1 MNTKKKNNKA
11 WFLVLPVV
19 LVVAFTAIIPLMT
32 VANYSV
38 QDVLSPDNRIFV
50 GLEFFRQIATDPAI
64 VAAFQRNIIF
74 STQILAIEIPLGIMI
89 AKLMPRRGWK
99 AAAALVIV
107 AIPLIIP
114 WNVVGTTW
122 RVFARPDVGLLGVTM
137 NQFRPFD
144 IGNTPADAWF
154 TMVLMDVWHWTPLVA
169 LLVYA
174 GLRAIPDAYYQ
185 AASIDGASAVSVFRF
200 VELPKLRRVLM
211 IALLLRFM
219 DSFMIYAEPYIL
231 TGGGPGTAT
240 EVMSILLA
248 VIAVIQF
255 DLGQAAAFSLIYF
268 LIIQIFS
275 FIFFTVL
282 TLDERPGAT
291 KRAEKRLK
299 DTARKREV
307 ADDAV
312 SRSGVTNE

>member
-1 MNTKKKNNKA
+1 MLSKRKNNKA

-38 QDVLSPDNRIFV
+38 QDILSPANRLYV
-50 GLEFFRQIATDPAI
+50 GLDFFRAIATDPAI
-64 VAAFQRNIIF
+64 IAAFQRNLIF
-74 STQILAIEIPLGIMI
+74 STQILLIEIPLGIFI
-89 AKLMPRRGWK
+89 ARLMPREGWK

-114 WNVVGTTW
+114 WNVVGITW
-122 RVFARPDVGLLGVTM
+122 RILARPDVGLLGVTV

-144 IGNTPADAWF
+144 IGNTPADAWV
-154 TMVLMDVWHWTPLVA
+154 TMVAMDVWHWTPLVA

-174 GLRAIPDAYYQ
+174 GLRSIPQAYYQ
-185 AASIDGASAVSVFRF
+185 AAAIDAASPWSVFRF

-211 IALLLRFM
+211 IAILLRFM

-231 TGGGPGTAT
+231 TGGGPGTST
-240 EVMSILLA
+240 EVMSILLSVLA
-248 VIAVIQF
+248 LIQF
-255 DLGQAAAFSLIYF
+255 DLGKSAAFSLIYF
-268 LIIQIFS
+268 LIIQVFS

-291 KRAEKRLK
+291 KKTKR
-299 DTARKREV
+299 TVIHKR
-307 ADDAV
+307 DDAV
-312 SRSGVTNE
+312 DDVTSVEGGRS

>member
-1 MNTKKKNNKA
+1 MNQKKKNNRA

-32 VANYSV
+32 VANYSI
-38 QDVLSPDNRIFV
+38 QDTFSPTNRIFV
-50 GLEFFRQIATDPAI
+50 GLEFFRQVATDPAI
-64 VAAFQRNIIF
+64 LAALQRNLIF
-74 STQILAIEIPLGIMI
+74 STQILAIEIPLGIII
-89 AKLMPRRGWK
+89 AKLMPRHGWK

-122 RVFARPDVGLLGVTM
+122 RVFARPDVGLLGVTI
-137 NQFRPFD
+137 NQFRAFD

-185 AASIDGASAVSVFRF
+185 AASIDAASAVSVFRF

-240 EVMSILLA
+240 ELMSILLV

-255 DLGQAAAFSLIYF
+255 DLGTAAAFSLIYF

-275 FIFFTVL
+275 YIFYTVL

-291 KRAEKRLK
+291 KR
-299 DTARKREV
+299 RKRQAE
-307 ADDAV
+307 AASDDAALPTGG
-312 SRSGVTNE
+312 SK

>member
-1 MNTKKKNNKA
+1 MNLKKKNNRA

-19 LVVAFTAIIPLMT
+19 IVVAFTAIIPLMT
-32 VANYSV
+32 VANYSI
-38 QDVLSPDNRIFV
+38 QDIFSPSNRLYM
-50 GLEFFRQIATDPAI
+50 GLEFFRQIATDPSI
-64 VAAFQRNIIF
+64 VAAFQRNLVF
-74 STQILAIEIPLGIMI
+74 STQILAIEIPLGIII
-89 AKLMPRRGWK
+89 AKLMPRHGWK
-99 AAAALVIV
+99 AATALVIV

-122 RVFARPDVGLLGVTM
+122 RVLSRPDVGLLGVAI
-137 NQFRPFD
+137 NQFREFD

-240 EVMSILLA
+240 EVMSILLV

-255 DLGQAAAFSLIYF
+255 DLGKAAAFSLIYF
-268 LIIQIFS
+268 LVIQIFS

-291 KRAEKRLK
+291 KKRKAESARDDGARAIGG
-299 DTARKREV
+299 
-307 ADDAV
+307 
-312 SRSGVTNE
+312 SQ

>member
-1 MNTKKKNNKA
+1 MLSKRKNNKA

-38 QDVLSPDNRIFV
+38 QDVFSPTNRLFM
-50 GLEFFRQIATDPAI
+50 GLDFFRAIATDPAI
-64 VAAFQRNIIF
+64 IAAFQRNLIF
-74 STQILAIEIPLGIMI
+74 STQILLIEIPLGIFI
-89 AKLMPRRGWK
+89 ARLMPREGWK

-114 WNVVGTTW
+114 WNVVGITW
-122 RVFARPDVGLLGVTM
+122 RILARPDVGLLGVTV

-144 IGNTPADAWF
+144 IGSDSADAWV
-154 TMVLMDVWHWTPLVA
+154 TMVAMDVWHWTPLVT

-174 GLRAIPDAYYQ
+174 GLRSIPQAYYQ
-185 AASIDGASAVSVFRF
+185 AAAIDAASPWSVFRF

-211 IALLLRFM
+211 IAILLRFM

-231 TGGGPGTAT
+231 TGGGPGTST
-240 EVMSILLA
+240 EVMSILLSVLA
-248 VIAVIQF
+248 LVQF
-255 DLGQAAAFSLIYF
+255 DLGKSAAFSLIYF
-268 LIIQIFS
+268 LIIQVFS

-291 KRAEKRLK
+291 KKTKR
-299 DTARKREV
+299 TVIHKR
-307 ADDAV
+307 DDAV
-312 SRSGVTNE
+312 DNVASAEGGRS

>member
-1 MNTKKKNNKA
+1 MLSKRKNNKA

-38 QDVLSPDNRIFV
+38 QDVLSPANRLYV
-50 GLEFFRQIATDPAI
+50 GLDFFRAIATDPAI
-64 VAAFQRNIIF
+64 IAAFQRNLIF
-74 STQILAIEIPLGIMI
+74 STQILLIEIPLGIFI
-89 AKLMPRRGWK
+89 ARLMPREGWK

-114 WNVVGTTW
+114 WNVVGITW
-122 RVFARPDVGLLGVTM
+122 RILARPDVGLLGVTV

-144 IGNTPADAWF
+144 IGNTPADAWV
-154 TMVLMDVWHWTPLVA
+154 TMVAMDVWHWTPLVA

-174 GLRAIPDAYYQ
+174 GLRSIPQAYYQ
-185 AASIDGASAVSVFRF
+185 AAAIDAASPWSVFRF

-231 TGGGPGTAT
+231 TGGGPGTST
-240 EVMSILLA
+240 EVMSILLSVLA
-248 VIAVIQF
+248 LIQF
-255 DLGQAAAFSLIYF
+255 DLGKSAAFSLIYF
-268 LIIQIFS
+268 LIIQVFS

-291 KRAEKRLK
+291 KKTKR
-299 DTARKREV
+299 TVIHKR
-307 ADDAV
+307 DDAIDDV
-312 SRSGVTNE
+312 SSVEGGRS

>member
-1 MNTKKKNNKA
+1 MLSKRKNNKA

-38 QDVLSPDNRIFV
+38 QDVLSPANRLYV
-50 GLEFFRQIATDPAI
+50 GLDFFRAIATDPAI
-64 VAAFQRNIIF
+64 IAAFQRNLIF
-74 STQILAIEIPLGIMI
+74 STQILLIEIPLGIFI
-89 AKLMPRRGWK
+89 ARLMPREGWK

-114 WNVVGTTW
+114 WNVVGITW
-122 RVFARPDVGLLGVTM
+122 RILARPDVGLLGVTV

-144 IGNTPADAWF
+144 IGNTPADAWV
-154 TMVLMDVWHWTPLVA
+154 TMVAMDVWHWTPLVA

-174 GLRAIPDAYYQ
+174 GLRSIPQAYYQ
-185 AASIDGASAVSVFRF
+185 AAAIDAASPWSVFRF

-211 IALLLRFM
+211 IAILLRFM

-231 TGGGPGTAT
+231 TGGGPGTST
-240 EVMSILLA
+240 EVMSILLSVLA
-248 VIAVIQF
+248 LIQF
-255 DLGQAAAFSLIYF
+255 DLGKSAAFSLIYF
-268 LIIQIFS
+268 LIIQVFS

-291 KRAEKRLK
+291 KKTKR
-299 DTARKREV
+299 TVIHKR
-307 ADDAV
+307 DDAV
-312 SRSGVTNE
+312 DDVTSVEGGRS

>member
-1 MNTKKKNNKA
+1 MNLKKKNNRA
-11 WFLVLPVV
+11 WLLVLPVV
-19 LVVAFTAIIPLMT
+19 VVVAFTAIIPLMT

-38 QDVLSPDNRIFV
+38 QDIFSPSNRLYM
-50 GLEFFRQIATDPAI
+50 GLDFFRQIATDPAI
-64 VAAFQRNIIF
+64 ISAFQRNLVF

-89 AKLMPRRGWK
+89 AKLMPREGWK

-122 RVFARPDVGLLGVTM
+122 RVLSRPDVGLLGVAI
-137 NQFRPFD
+137 NQFREFD
-144 IGNTPADAWF
+144 IGSTPADAWF

-231 TGGGPGTAT
+231 TGGGPGTST
-240 EVMSILLA
+240 QVMSILLV

-255 DLGQAAAFSLIYF
+255 DLGKAAAFSLIYF
-268 LIIQIFS
+268 LVIQIFS

-282 TLDERPGAT
+282 TLDERPGPT
-291 KRAEKRLK
+291 KK
-299 DTARKREV
+299 RKRTAESARDDV
-307 ADDAV
+307 ARAIGG
-312 SRSGVTNE
+312 SQ

>member
-1 MNTKKKNNKA
+1 MLSKRKNNKA

-38 QDVLSPDNRIFV
+38 QDVLSPANRLYV
-50 GLEFFRQIATDPAI
+50 GLDFFRAIATDPAI
-64 VAAFQRNIIF
+64 IAAFQRNLIF
-74 STQILAIEIPLGIMI
+74 STQILLIEIPLGIFI
-89 AKLMPRRGWK
+89 ARLMPREGWK

-114 WNVVGTTW
+114 WNVVGITW
-122 RVFARPDVGLLGVTM
+122 RILARPDVGLLGVTV

-144 IGNTPADAWF
+144 IGNTPADAWV
-154 TMVLMDVWHWTPLVA
+154 TMVAMDVWHWTPLVA

-174 GLRAIPDAYYQ
+174 GLRSIPQAYYQ
-185 AASIDGASAVSVFRF
+185 AAAIDAASPWSVFRF

-231 TGGGPGTAT
+231 TGGGPGTST
-240 EVMSILLA
+240 EVMSILLSVLA
-248 VIAVIQF
+248 LIQF
-255 DLGQAAAFSLIYF
+255 DLGKSAAFSLIYF
-268 LIIQIFS
+268 LIIQVFS

-291 KRAEKRLK
+291 KKTKR
-299 DTARKREV
+299 TVIHKR
-307 ADDAV
+307 DDAIDDV
-312 SRSGVTNE
+312 TSVEGGRS

>member
-1 MNTKKKNNKA
+1 MLSKRKNNKA

-38 QDVLSPDNRIFV
+38 QDILSPANRLYV
-50 GLEFFRQIATDPAI
+50 GLDFFRAIATDPAI
-64 VAAFQRNIIF
+64 IAAFQRNLIF
-74 STQILAIEIPLGIMI
+74 STQILLIEIPLGIFI
-89 AKLMPRRGWK
+89 ARLMPREGWK
-99 AAAALVIV
+99 AAAALVVV

-114 WNVVGTTW
+114 WNVVGITW
-122 RVFARPDVGLLGVTM
+122 RILARPDVGLLGVTV

-144 IGNTPADAWF
+144 IGNTPADAWV
-154 TMVLMDVWHWTPLVA
+154 TMVAMDVWHWTPLVA

-174 GLRAIPDAYYQ
+174 GLRSIPQAYYQ
-185 AASIDGASAVSVFRF
+185 AAAIDAASPWSVFRF

-211 IALLLRFM
+211 IAILLRFM

-231 TGGGPGTAT
+231 TGGGPGTST
-240 EVMSILLA
+240 EVMSILLSVLA
-248 VIAVIQF
+248 LIQF
-255 DLGQAAAFSLIYF
+255 DLGKSAAFSLIYF
-268 LIIQIFS
+268 LIIQVFS

-291 KRAEKRLK
+291 KKTKR
-299 DTARKREV
+299 TVTHKR
-307 ADDAV
+307 DDAV
-312 SRSGVTNE
+312 DDVTSVEGGRS

>member
-1 MNTKKKNNKA
+1 MLSKRKNNKA

-38 QDVLSPDNRIFV
+38 QDVLSPANRLYV
-50 GLEFFRQIATDPAI
+50 GLDFFRAIATDPAI
-64 VAAFQRNIIF
+64 IAAFQRNLIF
-74 STQILAIEIPLGIMI
+74 STQILLIEIPLGIFI
-89 AKLMPRRGWK
+89 ARLMPREGWK

-114 WNVVGTTW
+114 WNVVGITW
-122 RVFARPDVGLLGVTM
+122 RILARPDVGLLGVTV

-144 IGNTPADAWF
+144 IGNTPADAWV
-154 TMVLMDVWHWTPLVA
+154 TIVAMDVWHWTPLVA

-174 GLRAIPDAYYQ
+174 GLRSIPQAYYQ
-185 AASIDGASAVSVFRF
+185 AAAIDAASPWSVFRF

-231 TGGGPGTAT
+231 TGGGPGTST
-240 EVMSILLA
+240 EVMSILLSVLA
-248 VIAVIQF
+248 LIQF
-255 DLGQAAAFSLIYF
+255 DLGKSAAFSLIYF
-268 LIIQIFS
+268 LIIQVFS

-291 KRAEKRLK
+291 KKTKR
-299 DTARKREV
+299 TVIHKR
-307 ADDAV
+307 DDAV
-312 SRSGVTNE
+312 DDVTSVEGGRS

>member
-1 MNTKKKNNKA
+1 MLAKRKNNKA

-19 LVVAFTAIIPLMT
+19 IVVAFTAIIPIMT

-38 QDVLSPDNRIFV
+38 QDVLSPTNRLFV
-50 GLEFFRQIATDPAI
+50 GLEFFKAIANDPKI
-64 VAAFQRNIIF
+64 MAAFQRNLVF
-74 STQILAIEIPLGIMI
+74 STQILLIEIPLGIMI
-89 AKLMPRRGWK
+89 AKIMPRHGWK

-107 AIPLIIP
+107 AIPLVIP

-122 RVFARPDVGLLGVTM
+122 RVFARSDVGLLGVTI
-137 NQFRPFD
+137 NQFRSFD
-144 IGNTPADAWF
+144 IGNTPSDAWF
-154 TMVLMDVWHWTPLVA
+154 TMVLMDTWHWTPLVA

-174 GLRAIPDAYYQ
+174 GLRSIPQAYYQ
-185 AASIDGASAVSVFRF
+185 AAAIDSASPMAVFRF

-219 DSFMIYAEPYIL
+219 DSFMIFAEPYIL
-231 TGGGPGTAT
+231 TGGGPGTST

-255 DLGQAAAFSLIYF
+255 DLGRAAAFSLIYF

-275 FIFFTVL
+275 FILFTIL

-291 KRAEKRLK
+291 KKMP
-299 DTARKREV
+299 RKGKLRVIET
-307 ADDAV
+307 DDVPAATEGE
-312 SRSGVTNE
+312 SR

>member
-1 MNTKKKNNKA
+1 MLSKRKNNKA

-38 QDVLSPDNRIFV
+38 QDILSPANRLYV
-50 GLEFFRQIATDPAI
+50 GLDFFRAIATDPAI
-64 VAAFQRNIIF
+64 IAAFQRNLIF
-74 STQILAIEIPLGIMI
+74 STQILLIEIPLGIFI
-89 AKLMPRRGWK
+89 ARLMPREGWK

-114 WNVVGTTW
+114 WNVVGITW
-122 RVFARPDVGLLGVTM
+122 RILARPDVGLLGVTV

-144 IGNTPADAWF
+144 IGNTPADAWV
-154 TMVLMDVWHWTPLVA
+154 TMVAMDVWHWTPLVA

-174 GLRAIPDAYYQ
+174 GLRSIPQAYYQ
-185 AASIDGASAVSVFRF
+185 AAAIDAASPWSVFRF

-231 TGGGPGTAT
+231 TGGGPGTST
-240 EVMSILLA
+240 EVMSILLSVLA
-248 VIAVIQF
+248 LIQF
-255 DLGQAAAFSLIYF
+255 DLGKSAAFSLIYF
-268 LIIQIFS
+268 LIIQVFS

-291 KRAEKRLK
+291 KKTKR
-299 DTARKREV
+299 TVIHKR
-307 ADDAV
+307 DDAV
-312 SRSGVTNE
+312 DDVTSVEGGRS

>member
-1 MNTKKKNNKA
+1 
-11 WFLVLPVV
+11 
-19 LVVAFTAIIPLMT
+19 
-32 VANYSV
+32 
-38 QDVLSPDNRIFV
+38 
-50 GLEFFRQIATDPAI
+50 
-64 VAAFQRNIIF
+64 
-74 STQILAIEIPLGIMI
+74 
-89 AKLMPRRGWK
+89 
-99 AAAALVIV
+99 
-107 AIPLIIP
+107 
-114 WNVVGTTW
+114 VGTTW
-122 RVFARPDVGLLGVTM
+122 RVFARPDVGLLGVTI
-137 NQFRPFD
+137 NQFRAFD

-185 AASIDGASAVSVFRF
+185 AASIDAASAVSVFRF

-240 EVMSILLA
+240 ELMSILLV

-255 DLGQAAAFSLIYF
+255 DLGTAAAFSLIYF

-275 FIFFTVL
+275 YIFYTVL

-291 KRAEKRLK
+291 KR
-299 DTARKREV
+299 RKRQAET
-307 ADDAV
+307 ASDNAALPTGG
-312 SRSGVTNE
+312 SK

>member
-1 MNTKKKNNKA
+1 MLSKRKNNKA

-38 QDVLSPDNRIFV
+38 QDVLSPANRLYV
-50 GLEFFRQIATDPAI
+50 GLDFFRAIATDPAI
-64 VAAFQRNIIF
+64 IAAFQRNLIF
-74 STQILAIEIPLGIMI
+74 STQILLIEIPLGIFI
-89 AKLMPRRGWK
+89 ARLMPREGWK

-114 WNVVGTTW
+114 WNVVGITW
-122 RVFARPDVGLLGVTM
+122 RILARPDVGLLGVTV

-144 IGNTPADAWF
+144 IGNTPADAWV
-154 TMVLMDVWHWTPLVA
+154 TMVAMDVWHWTPLVA

-174 GLRAIPDAYYQ
+174 GLRAIPQAYYQ
-185 AASIDGASAVSVFRF
+185 AAAIDAASPWSVFRF

-231 TGGGPGTAT
+231 TGGGPGTST
-240 EVMSILLA
+240 EVMSILLSVLA
-248 VIAVIQF
+248 LIQF
-255 DLGQAAAFSLIYF
+255 DLGKSAAFSLIYF
-268 LIIQIFS
+268 LIIQVFS

-291 KRAEKRLK
+291 KKTKR
-299 DTARKREV
+299 TVIHKR
-307 ADDAV
+307 DDAV
-312 SRSGVTNE
+312 DDVTSVEGGRS

>member
-1 MNTKKKNNKA
+1 MNLKKKNNRA

-19 LVVAFTAIIPLMT
+19 VVVAFTAIIPLMT

-38 QDVLSPDNRIFV
+38 QDIFSPTNRLYM
-50 GLEFFRQIATDPAI
+50 GLDFFRQIATDPAI
-64 VAAFQRNIIF
+64 IAAFQRNLVF
-74 STQILAIEIPLGIMI
+74 STQILAIEIPLGIII
-89 AKLMPRRGWK
+89 AKLMPRHGWK

-122 RVFARPDVGLLGVTM
+122 RVLARPDVGLLGVAI
-137 NQFRPFD
+137 NQFREFD

-185 AASIDGASAVSVFRF
+185 AASIDGASAMSVFRF

-231 TGGGPGTAT
+231 TGGGPGTST
-240 EVMSILLA
+240 EVMSILLV

-255 DLGQAAAFSLIYF
+255 DLGKAAAFSLIYF
-268 LIIQIFS
+268 LVIQIFS

-291 KRAEKRLK
+291 KKRNRTAESARDDVARAIGG
-299 DTARKREV
+299 
-307 ADDAV
+307 
-312 SRSGVTNE
+312 SR

>member
-1 MNTKKKNNKA
+1 MLARRKNNRA

-19 LVVAFTAIIPLMT
+19 LVVAFTAIIPIMT

-38 QDVLSPDNRIFV
+38 QDVLSPTNRVFV
-50 GLEFFRQIATDPAI
+50 GLEFFSIITNDPRI
-64 VAAFQRNIIF
+64 LAALQRNLVF
-74 STQILAIEIPLGIMI
+74 STQILLIEIPLGIMI
-89 AKLMPRRGWK
+89 AKIMPRHGWK
-99 AAAALVIV
+99 AAAALVAV
-107 AIPLIIP
+107 AIPLVIP

-122 RVFARPDVGLLGVTM
+122 RIFARSDVGLLGVGI
-137 NQFRPFD
+137 NKIRPFD

-174 GLRAIPDAYYQ
+174 GLRSIPPAYYQ
-185 AASIDGASAVSVFRF
+185 AAAIDAASPMAVFRF

-211 IALLLRFM
+211 IAILLRFM

-240 EVMSILLA
+240 EVMSILL
-248 VIAVIQF
+248 VVMAVIQF
-255 DLGQAAAFSLIYF
+255 DLGRAAAFSLIYF
-268 LIIQIFS
+268 LIIQVFS

-282 TLDERPGAT
+282 TLDERPGST
-291 KRAEKRLK
+291 KKKMVKLR
-299 DTARKREV
+299 DDDPV
-307 ADDAV
+307 DDDAHIPALTE
-312 SRSGVTNE
+312 GEAK

>member
-1 MNTKKKNNKA
+1 MLSKRKNNKA

-38 QDVLSPDNRIFV
+38 QDVLSPANRLYM
-50 GLEFFRQIATDPAI
+50 GLDFFRAIATDPAI
-64 VAAFQRNIIF
+64 IAAFQRNLIF
-74 STQILAIEIPLGIMI
+74 STQILLIEIPLGIFI
-89 AKLMPRRGWK
+89 ARLMPREGWK

-114 WNVVGTTW
+114 WNVVGITW
-122 RVFARPDVGLLGVTM
+122 RILARPDVGLLGVTV

-144 IGNTPADAWF
+144 IGNTPADAWV
-154 TMVLMDVWHWTPLVA
+154 TMVAMDVWHWTPLVT

-174 GLRAIPDAYYQ
+174 GLRSIPQAYYQ
-185 AASIDGASAVSVFRF
+185 AAAIDAASPWSVFRF

-211 IALLLRFM
+211 IAILLRFM

-231 TGGGPGTAT
+231 TGGGPGTST
-240 EVMSILLA
+240 EVMSILLSVLA
-248 VIAVIQF
+248 LIQF
-255 DLGQAAAFSLIYF
+255 DLGMSAAFSLIYF
-268 LIIQIFS
+268 LIIQVFS

-291 KRAEKRLK
+291 KKTKR
-299 DTARKREV
+299 TVIHKR
-307 ADDAV
+307 DDAV
-312 SRSGVTNE
+312 DDVATVEGGRS

>member
-1 MNTKKKNNKA
+1 MLSKRKNNKA

-38 QDVLSPDNRIFV
+38 QDVLSPANRLYV
-50 GLEFFRQIATDPAI
+50 GLDFFRAIATDPAI
-64 VAAFQRNIIF
+64 IAAFQRNLIF
-74 STQILAIEIPLGIMI
+74 STQILLIEIPLGIFI
-89 AKLMPRRGWK
+89 ARLMPREGWK

-114 WNVVGTTW
+114 WNVVGITW
-122 RVFARPDVGLLGVTM
+122 RILARPDVGLLGVTV

-144 IGNTPADAWF
+144 IGNTPADAWV
-154 TMVLMDVWHWTPLVA
+154 TMVAMDVWHWTPLVA

-174 GLRAIPDAYYQ
+174 GLRSIPQAYYQ
-185 AASIDGASAVSVFRF
+185 AAAIDAASPWSVFRF

-231 TGGGPGTAT
+231 TGGGPGTST
-240 EVMSILLA
+240 EVMSILLSVLA
-248 VIAVIQF
+248 LIQF
-255 DLGQAAAFSLIYF
+255 DLGKSAAFSLIYF
-268 LIIQIFS
+268 LIIQVFS

-291 KRAEKRLK
+291 KKTKR
-299 DTARKREV
+299 TVIHKR
-307 ADDAV
+307 DDAV
-312 SRSGVTNE
+312 DDVTSVEGGRS

>member
-1 MNTKKKNNKA
+1 MNLKKKNNKA
-11 WFLVLPVV
+11 WLLVLPVV
-19 LVVAFTAIIPLMT
+19 IVVAFTAIIPLMT

-38 QDVLSPDNRIFV
+38 QDVFSPTNRLYV
-50 GLEFFRQIATDPAI
+50 GLDFFRQIATDPAI
-64 VAAFQRNIIF
+64 IAAFQRNLIF
-74 STQILAIEIPLGIMI
+74 STQILAIEIPLGIII
-89 AKLMPRRGWK
+89 AKLMPRHGWK

-107 AIPLIIP
+107 AIPLVIP

-122 RVFARPDVGLLGVTM
+122 RVFARPDVGLLGVTI
-137 NQFRPFD
+137 NQFREFD
-144 IGNTPADAWF
+144 IGNTPSDAWA
-154 TMVLMDVWHWTPLVA
+154 TMVMMDVWHWTPLVA

-185 AASIDGASAVSVFRF
+185 AASIDGASVISVFRF

-255 DLGQAAAFSLIYF
+255 DLGKAAAFSLIYF

-282 TLDERPGAT
+282 TLDERPGSAK
-291 KRAEKRLK
+291 KRQKK
-299 DTARKREV
+299 VV
-307 ADDAV
+307 A
-312 SRSGVTNE
+312 SRRQGVKAKEGSA

>member
-1 MNTKKKNNKA
+1 MLAKRKNNKA

-19 LVVAFTAIIPLMT
+19 IVVAFTAIIPIMT
-32 VANYSV
+32 VANYAV
-38 QDVLSPDNRIFV
+38 QDVLSPTNRLFV
-50 GLEFFRQIATDPAI
+50 GLEFFKVIASDPRI
-64 VAAFQRNIIF
+64 LEAFQRNLVF
-74 STQILAIEIPLGIMI
+74 STQILLIEIPLGIMI
-89 AKLMPRRGWK
+89 AKIMPRQGWK
-99 AAAALVIV
+99 AAAALVVV
-107 AIPLIIP
+107 AIPLVIP

-122 RVFARPDVGLLGVTM
+122 RVFARPDVGLLGVTI

-154 TMVLMDVWHWTPLVA
+154 TMVLMDTWHWTPLVA

-174 GLRAIPDAYYQ
+174 GLRSIPQAYYQ
-185 AASIDGASAVSVFRF
+185 AAAIDSASPMAVFRF

-255 DLGQAAAFSLIYF
+255 DLGRAAAFSLIYF

-275 FIFFTVL
+275 FIFFTIL
-282 TLDERPGAT
+282 TLDERPGST
-291 KRAEKRLK
+291 KK
-299 DTARKREV
+299 TPRKGKLRVIETDE
-307 ADDAV
+307 ASAA
-312 SRSGVTNE
+312 SEGGNR

>member
-1 MNTKKKNNKA
+1 MLSKRKNNKA

-38 QDVLSPDNRIFV
+38 QDVLSPANRLYM
-50 GLEFFRQIATDPAI
+50 GLDFFRAIATDPAI
-64 VAAFQRNIIF
+64 IAAFQRNLIF
-74 STQILAIEIPLGIMI
+74 STQILLIEIPLGILI
-89 AKLMPRRGWK
+89 ARLMPREGWK

-114 WNVVGTTW
+114 WNVVGITW
-122 RVFARPDVGLLGVTM
+122 RILARPDVGLLGVTV

-144 IGNTPADAWF
+144 IGNTPADAWV
-154 TMVLMDVWHWTPLVA
+154 TMVAMDVWHWTPLVT

-174 GLRAIPDAYYQ
+174 GLRSIPQAYYQ
-185 AASIDGASAVSVFRF
+185 AAAIDAASPWSVFRF

-211 IALLLRFM
+211 IAILLRFM

-231 TGGGPGTAT
+231 TGGGPGTST
-240 EVMSILLA
+240 EVMSILLSVLA
-248 VIAVIQF
+248 LIQF
-255 DLGQAAAFSLIYF
+255 DLGMSAAFSLIYF
-268 LIIQIFS
+268 LIIQVFS

-291 KRAEKRLK
+291 KKTKR
-299 DTARKREV
+299 TVIHKR
-307 ADDAV
+307 DDAV
-312 SRSGVTNE
+312 DDVATVEGGRS

>member
-1 MNTKKKNNKA
+1 MLSKRKNNKA

-38 QDVLSPDNRIFV
+38 QDVLSPANRLYM
-50 GLEFFRQIATDPAI
+50 GLDFFRAIATDPAI
-64 VAAFQRNIIF
+64 IAAFQRNLIF
-74 STQILAIEIPLGIMI
+74 STQILLIEIPLGIFI
-89 AKLMPRRGWK
+89 ARLMPREGWK

-114 WNVVGTTW
+114 WNVVGITW
-122 RVFARPDVGLLGVTM
+122 RILARPDVGLLGVTV

-144 IGNTPADAWF
+144 IGNTPADAWV
-154 TMVLMDVWHWTPLVA
+154 TMVAMDVWHWTPLVT

-174 GLRAIPDAYYQ
+174 GLRSIPQAYYQ
-185 AASIDGASAVSVFRF
+185 AAAIDAASPWSVFRF

-211 IALLLRFM
+211 IAILLRFM

-231 TGGGPGTAT
+231 TGGGPGTST
-240 EVMSILLA
+240 EVMSILLSVLA
-248 VIAVIQF
+248 LIQF
-255 DLGQAAAFSLIYF
+255 DLGKSAAFSLIYF
-268 LIIQIFS
+268 LIIQVFS

-282 TLDERPGAT
+282 PLDERPGAT
-291 KRAEKRLK
+291 KKTKR
-299 DTARKREV
+299 TVIHKR
-307 ADDAV
+307 DDAV
-312 SRSGVTNE
+312 GDVATVEGGRS

>member
-1 MNTKKKNNKA
+1 MNLKKKNNRA

-38 QDVLSPDNRIFV
+38 QDIFSPTNRLYV
-50 GLEFFRQIATDPAI
+50 GLDFFRQIATDPAI
-64 VAAFQRNIIF
+64 VAAFQRNLVF

-89 AKLMPRRGWK
+89 AKLMPRHGWK

-122 RVFARPDVGLLGVTM
+122 RVLARPDVGLLGVAI
-137 NQFRPFD
+137 NQFREFD
-144 IGNTPADAWF
+144 IGATAADAWF

-174 GLRAIPDAYYQ
+174 GLRAIPDPYYQ
-185 AASIDGASAVSVFRF
+185 AASIDGASAMSVFRF
-200 VELPKLRRVLM
+200 VELPKLRRVLL

-219 DSFMIYAEPYIL
+219 DSFMIYAEPFIL
-231 TGGGPGTAT
+231 AGGGPGTST
-240 EVMSILLA
+240 QVMSILLV
-248 VIAVIQF
+248 VIATIQF
-255 DLGQAAAFSLIYF
+255 DLGKAAAFSLIYF
-268 LIIQIFS
+268 LVIQIFS

-291 KRAEKRLK
+291 KR
-299 DTARKREV
+299 RKRKAESTR
-307 ADDAV
+307 DDIARAIGG
-312 SRSGVTNE
+312 SQ

>member
-1 MNTKKKNNKA
+1 MLSKRKNNKA

-38 QDVLSPDNRIFV
+38 QDVLSPANRLYM
-50 GLEFFRQIATDPAI
+50 GLDFFRAIATDPAI
-64 VAAFQRNIIF
+64 IAAFQRNLIF
-74 STQILAIEIPLGIMI
+74 STQILLIEIPLGIFI
-89 AKLMPRRGWK
+89 ARLMPREGWK
-99 AAAALVIV
+99 AAAALVVV

-114 WNVVGTTW
+114 WNVVGITW
-122 RVFARPDVGLLGVTM
+122 RILARPDVGLLGVTV

-144 IGNTPADAWF
+144 IGNTPADAWV
-154 TMVLMDVWHWTPLVA
+154 TMVAMDVWHWTPLVT

-174 GLRAIPDAYYQ
+174 GLRSIPQAYYQ
-185 AASIDGASAVSVFRF
+185 AAAIDAASPWSVFRF

-211 IALLLRFM
+211 IAILLRFM

-231 TGGGPGTAT
+231 TGGGPGTST
-240 EVMSILLA
+240 EVMSILLSVLA
-248 VIAVIQF
+248 LIQF
-255 DLGQAAAFSLIYF
+255 DLGKSAAFSLIYF
-268 LIIQIFS
+268 LIIQVFS

-291 KRAEKRLK
+291 KKTKR
-299 DTARKREV
+299 TVIHKR
-307 ADDAV
+307 DDAV
-312 SRSGVTNE
+312 DDVATVEGGRS

>member
-1 MNTKKKNNKA
+1 MLAKRKNNKA

-19 LVVAFTAIIPLMT
+19 IVVAFTAIIPIMT
-32 VANYSV
+32 VANYAV
-38 QDVLSPDNRIFV
+38 QDVLSPTNRLFV
-50 GLEFFRQIATDPAI
+50 GLEFFKAIANDPKI
-64 VAAFQRNIIF
+64 LAAFQRNLVF
-74 STQILAIEIPLGIMI
+74 STQILLIEIPLGIMI
-89 AKLMPRRGWK
+89 AKLMPRHGWK

-107 AIPLIIP
+107 AIPLVIP

-122 RVFARPDVGLLGVTM
+122 RVFARPDVGLLGVTI

-154 TMVLMDVWHWTPLVA
+154 TMVLMDTWHWTPLVA

-174 GLRAIPDAYYQ
+174 GLRSIPQAYYQ
-185 AASIDGASAVSVFRF
+185 AAAIDSASPMAVFRF
-200 VELPKLRRVLM
+200 VEMPKLRRVLM
-211 IALLLRFM
+211 IAILLRFM

-255 DLGQAAAFSLIYF
+255 DLGRAAAFSLIYF

-275 FIFFTVL
+275 FILFTIL
-282 TLDERPGAT
+282 TLDERPGST
-291 KRAEKRLK
+291 KK
-299 DTARKREV
+299 TPRKGKLRVVETDEV
-307 ADDAV
+307 QAA
-312 SRSGVTNE
+312 SEGENR

>member
-64 VAAFQRNIIF
+64 VAAFQRNIVF

-99 AAAALVIV
+99 AAAALVVV

-122 RVFARPDVGLLGVTM
+122 RVFARPDVGLFGVTM

-144 IGNTPADAWF
+144 IGNTPADAWL

-255 DLGQAAAFSLIYF
+255 DLGKAAAFSLIYF

-291 KRAEKRLK
+291 KRAEKKLK

>member
-1 MNTKKKNNKA
+1 MLAKRKNNKA

-19 LVVAFTAIIPLMT
+19 IVVAFTAIIPIMT

-38 QDVLSPDNRIFV
+38 QDVLSPTNRLFV
-50 GLEFFRQIATDPAI
+50 GLEFFKAIANDPKI
-64 VAAFQRNIIF
+64 LAAFQRNLVF
-74 STQILAIEIPLGIMI
+74 STQILLIEIPLGIMI
-89 AKLMPRRGWK
+89 AKIMPRHGWK
-99 AAAALVIV
+99 AAAALVVV
-107 AIPLIIP
+107 AIPLVIP

-122 RVFARPDVGLLGVTM
+122 RVFARPDVGLLGVTI

-154 TMVLMDVWHWTPLVA
+154 TMLLMDTWHWTPLVA

-174 GLRAIPDAYYQ
+174 GLRSIPQAYYQ
-185 AASIDGASAVSVFRF
+185 AAAIDSASSMAVFRF

-211 IALLLRFM
+211 IAILLRFM

-255 DLGQAAAFSLIYF
+255 DLGRAAAFSLIYF

-275 FIFFTVL
+275 FILFTIL
-282 TLDERPGAT
+282 TLDERPGST
-291 KRAEKRLK
+291 KK
-299 DTARKREV
+299 TPRKGRVRVVET
-307 ADDAV
+307 DDV
-312 SRSGVTNE
+312 SAPSEGESR

>member
-1 MNTKKKNNKA
+1 MNQKKKNNRA
-11 WFLVLPVV
+11 WLLVLPVV

-32 VANYSV
+32 VANYSI
-38 QDVLSPDNRIFV
+38 QDTFSPTNRIFV
-50 GLEFFRQIATDPAI
+50 GLEFFRQVATDPAI
-64 VAAFQRNIIF
+64 LAALQRNLIF
-74 STQILAIEIPLGIMI
+74 STQILAIEIPLGIII
-89 AKLMPRRGWK
+89 AKLMPRHGWK

-122 RVFARPDVGLLGVTM
+122 RVFARPDVGLLGVTI
-137 NQFRPFD
+137 NQFRDFD

-185 AASIDGASAVSVFRF
+185 AASIDAASAVSVFRF

-240 EVMSILLA
+240 ELMSILLV

-255 DLGQAAAFSLIYF
+255 DLGTAAAFSLIYF

-275 FIFFTVL
+275 YIFYTVL

-291 KRAEKRLK
+291 KR
-299 DTARKREV
+299 RKRQAET
-307 ADDAV
+307 ASDDAALPTGG
-312 SRSGVTNE
+312 SK

>member
-1 MNTKKKNNKA
+1 MLAKRKNNKA

-19 LVVAFTAIIPLMT
+19 IVVAFTAIIPIMT
-32 VANYSV
+32 VANYAV
-38 QDVLSPDNRIFV
+38 QDVLSPTNRLFV
-50 GLEFFRQIATDPAI
+50 GLEFFKAIANDPKI
-64 VAAFQRNIIF
+64 LAAFQRNLVF
-74 STQILAIEIPLGIMI
+74 STQILLIEIPLGIMI
-89 AKLMPRRGWK
+89 AKIMPRHGWK
-99 AAAALVIV
+99 AAAALVVV
-107 AIPLIIP
+107 AIPLVIP

-122 RVFARPDVGLLGVTM
+122 RVFARPDVGLLGVTI

-154 TMVLMDVWHWTPLVA
+154 TMVLMDTWHWTPLVA

-174 GLRAIPDAYYQ
+174 GLRSIPQAYYQ
-185 AASIDGASAVSVFRF
+185 AAAIDSATPMAVFRF
-200 VELPKLRRVLM
+200 VEMPKLRRVLM
-211 IALLLRFM
+211 IAILLRFM

-255 DLGQAAAFSLIYF
+255 DLGRAAAFSLIYF

-275 FIFFTVL
+275 FILFTIL
-282 TLDERPGAT
+282 TLDERPGST
-291 KRAEKRLK
+291 KK
-299 DTARKREV
+299 TPRKGKLRVVETDE
-307 ADDAV
+307 ASV
-312 SRSGVTNE
+312 SSEGDSR

>member
-1 MNTKKKNNKA
+1 MLSKRKNNKA

-38 QDVLSPDNRIFV
+38 QDILSPANRLYV
-50 GLEFFRQIATDPAI
+50 GLDFFRAIATDPAI
-64 VAAFQRNIIF
+64 IAAFQRNLIF
-74 STQILAIEIPLGIMI
+74 STQILLIEIPLGIFI
-89 AKLMPRRGWK
+89 ARLMPREGWK

-114 WNVVGTTW
+114 WNVVGITW
-122 RVFARPDVGLLGVTM
+122 RILARPDVGLLGVTV

-144 IGNTPADAWF
+144 IGNTPADAWV
-154 TMVLMDVWHWTPLVA
+154 TMVAMDVWHWTPLVA

-174 GLRAIPDAYYQ
+174 GLRSIPQAYYQ
-185 AASIDGASAVSVFRF
+185 AAAVDAASPWSVFRF

-231 TGGGPGTAT
+231 TGGGPGTST
-240 EVMSILLA
+240 EVMSILLSVLA
-248 VIAVIQF
+248 LIQF
-255 DLGQAAAFSLIYF
+255 DLGKSAAFSLIYF
-268 LIIQIFS
+268 LIIQVFS

-291 KRAEKRLK
+291 KKTKR
-299 DTARKREV
+299 TVIHKR
-307 ADDAV
+307 DDAV
-312 SRSGVTNE
+312 DDVTSVEGGRS